1 MVDLNARSKFNYDV
15 LVTSA
20 YKCQEEASTITDE
33 DELYD
38 RCETW
43 IAARV
48 TKEGKF
54 ADEETQKKAEE
65 IVSACILLK
74 FIVDRFQLSC

>member
-1 MVDLNARSKFNYDV
+1 MLINARKRLQQYPVKMSCK
-15 LVTSA
+15 
-20 YKCQEEASTITDE
+20 
-33 DELYD
+33 
-38 RCETW
+38 TW
-43 IAARV
+43 VAARV

-74 FIVDRFQLSC
+74 FIVYIF

>member
-1 MVDLNARSKFNYDV
+1 MVDLNASSKFNYDI

-20 YKCQEEASTITDE
+20 YKFQEEASTISSE

-38 RCETW
+38 KCETW
-43 IAARV
+43 VATRV

-74 FIVDRFQLSC
+74 FIVEKFQLSC